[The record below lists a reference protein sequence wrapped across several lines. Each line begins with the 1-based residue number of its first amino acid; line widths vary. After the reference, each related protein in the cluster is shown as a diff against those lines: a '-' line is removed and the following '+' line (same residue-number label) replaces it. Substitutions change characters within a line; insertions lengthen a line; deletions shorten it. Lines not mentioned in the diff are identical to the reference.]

1 LGSKTGDV
9 ALRQYGT
16 LETTVEVEGG
26 PLARE
31 VEGDLQAYSLN
42 NWFYLAV
49 CYSRCIIKAMK
60 VLLIQPPLRDFYRT
74 SMRTQPIGLAYLAA
88 SLRAQGHSVEIL
100 DCQTERKRSVPLPPE
115 LTYLKEYYPFDDRS
129 PFKLYSGYYHFGI
142 GWEEIGRR
150 IEEARADVFGISSSF
165 TPYHGEALEIA
176 RVIKERN
183 SKRIVV
189 MGGAHVSGDPHG
201 VLACPHVDYCVL
213 GEGEHR
219 FPLLLE
225 QLEEGNI
232 KGLQGIDG
240 IGYRVDGVVR
250 INPLKTFARDLDD
263 LPHPARGLLDL
274 DRYRIKKQR
283 ATMLITSRGCPNGC
297 AYCSTHLVMGTTF
310 RGRSPEGIIH
320 EMRECRQRYGITAFD
335 IEDDNFTFDKARAK
349 RLLSLIV
356 ATFGQGCLQLSAM
369 NGVSFAA
376 LDGELLRL
384 MQGAGFQEVNLSL
397 ISVDPVIKEEMQ
409 RPQGM
414 AGFDEI
420 AAEATGAGL
429 NVIAYAILGMPGQ
442 TIGEM
447 VSTLIYLTERRVLI
461 GPSVYYPCPG
471 AALFERCRQGGLLP
485 PSISQWRSSALPI
498 ETADFSRL
506 DIATLLRLTR
516 VINFLKGRMDAG
528 ELADGMTWKE
538 LSQMLKDTIKEKNP
552 GWKELLALLINEKS
566 FFSLRPDR
574 AGGSSIA
581 KVATSSRVLGHFF
594 KDAWDAPILKGRGV

>member
-1 LGSKTGDV
+1 
-9 ALRQYGT
+9 
-16 LETTVEVEGG
+16 
-26 PLARE
+26 
-31 VEGDLQAYSLN
+31 
-42 NWFYLAV
+42 
-49 CYSRCIIKAMK
+49 MK
-60 VLLIQPPLRDFYRT
+60 VLLIQPPIRDFYRT

-88 SLRAQGHSVEIL
+88 SLAAHGHSVEIL
-100 DCQTERKRSVPLPPE
+100 DCQTEKKRSVPLPPE

-129 PFKLYSGYYHFGI
+129 PFKLYSGYYHFGM

-150 IEEARADVFGISSSF
+150 IEDAQADVFGISSSF
-165 TPYHGEALEIA
+165 TPYHAEAIEIA
-176 RVIKERN
+176 RVIKQRD
-183 SKRIVV
+183 SRGIVV

-201 VLACPHVDYCVL
+201 VLASPHVDYCVL
-213 GEGEHR
+213 GEGERR

-225 QLEEGNI
+225 QLEQGST

-240 IGYRVDGVVR
+240 IGYRVNGTVQ
-250 INPLKTFARDLDD
+250 INPLKTFAQDLDD

-274 DRYRIKKQR
+274 DRYCVKKQR
-283 ATMLITSRGCPNGC
+283 ATMLITSRGCPHGC
-297 AYCSTHLVMGTTF
+297 AYCSTHLVMGTVF

-356 ATFGQGCLQLSAM
+356 DTFGQGCLQLTAM

-384 MQGAGFQEVNLSL
+384 MQRAGFQEVNLSL
-397 ISVDPVIKEEMQ
+397 VSVDPVIKEEMQ

-414 AGFDEI
+414 AGFHEI

-447 VSTLIYLTERRVLI
+447 VRTLIYLMGRRVLI
-461 GPSVYYPCPG
+461 GPSVYYPTPG
-471 AALFERCRQGGLLP
+471 TPLFQRCQQGGLLP
-485 PSISQWRSSALPI
+485 PGISQWRSSALPI

-506 DIATLLRLTR
+506 DIATLLRLAR
-516 VINFLKGRMDAG
+516 VINFLKGMMDTGALD
-528 ELADGMTWKE
+528 EGMTWKE
-538 LSQMLKDTIKEKNP
+538 LSRLLKDPGKEENHT
-552 GWKELLALLINEKS
+552 WKELLLLLINERC
-566 FFSLRPDR
+566 FFSLRPDPA
-574 AGGSSIA
+574 AGPSIA
-581 KVATSSRVLGHFF
+581 QVATSGRVLEHFF
-594 KDAWDAPILKGRGV
+594 KNAWDTPILKSRGVGNPLTERHSSGR